1 MSGQLRALKNRI
13 RSVEST
19 QKITRAMEMVATA
32 KLKRY
37 QGLMFQSSP
46 YERSL
51 RGVLEKLLR
60 TGRLLHHPLLET
72 RPAKEIALLVITSD
86 TGLCGPYNQELVATA
101 KNFIREQPSTP
112 LLIGIGKSGINALAR
127 AGHVWHALFKDTKAS
142 QLESVI
148 GEVDALAQNLFYE
161 KKIDALY
168 AVHSHF
174 ETKTVARPRV
184 EKLLPFSFALKKNS
198 GTGMDDYIFE
208 PDAESLFARLIPLV
222 FGSRLRM
229 IFLESL
235 VAEQTARMNAMHQ
248 ATENASE
255 LIEALVL
262 LRNKVRQ
269 AAITKELI
277 EIVSG
282 SKALKTG

>member
-1 MSGQLRALKNRI
+1 MSGQLRTLKNRI

-37 QGLMFQSSP
+37 QGLMAQSAP

-51 RGVLEKLLR
+51 RGILTKLLR
-60 TGRLLHHPLLET
+60 TGRPLHHPLLEA
-72 RPAKEIALLVITSD
+72 RPEKETALLVITSD
-86 TGLCGPYNQELVATA
+86 TGLCGPYNQELVTAA
-101 KNFIREQPSTP
+101 KNFIKERPVKP
-112 LLIGIGKSGINALAR
+112 LLIGVGKNGINALAR
-127 AGHVWHALFKDTKAS
+127 AGHVWHAAFKDTKTS
-142 QLESVI
+142 LVESVI
-148 GEVDALAQNLFYE
+148 REVNSLTQSLFYE
-161 KKIDALY
+161 KKVDALY
-168 AVHSHF
+168 VAHSRFESKAVSHP
-174 ETKTVARPRV
+174 TI
-184 EKLLPFSFALKKNS
+184 EKLLPFSFEPEKSS
-198 GTGMDDYIFE
+198 GGADDYILE
-208 PDAESLFARLIPLV
+208 PDPESLFARLIPLV
-222 FGSRLRM
+222 FESRLRM

-248 ATENASE
+248 ATENATD

-282 SKALKTG
+282 SKALKQ